1 MNYLTNYYKNL
12 CEDLQEKINY
22 LENLLNESHP
32 KTRADR
38 RRQAAKPSNDV
49 REKIRQIEKTMGVLS
64 KEGQSELSK
73 ITDNFSKWPGD
84 GKVKRIF
91 HNQGVKKS
99 QKPKP
104 SDRRREADSED
115 AMKMEETIINF
126 LENILNEA
134 TYKKAMRA
142 AHKDPGL
149 LARAV
154 DSQQRRLVDR
164 QGERTEKLQ
173 PKAADG
179 LHIPGFYGQTTHVS
193 DLMDLD
199 TKRKFHERQASY
211 KYGDGA
217 LGKPDAGS
225 LEANKHWER
234 SRKLTTILGDRGP
247 ERRYAIKLPS
257 NPDQS
262 IEDIMGNLKN
272 LSTSSHHGNVKK
284 RREQRRNKKR
294 K

>member
-1 MNYLTNYYKNL
+1 M
-12 CEDLQEKINY
+12 
-22 LENLLNESHP
+22 LNEAHP
-32 KTRADR
+32 KTKADR
-38 RRQAAKPSNDV
+38 RREAAKPGNDV
-49 REKIRQIEKTMGVLS
+49 REKIRRIEKTMGVLS

-84 GKVKRIF
+84 GKVRRIF
-91 HNQGVKKS
+91 NNQGVKKS
-99 QKPKP
+99 EKPKP

-126 LENILNEA
+126 LENMLNEA
-134 TYKKAMRA
+134 TYKRAMRA
-142 AHKDPGL
+142 GHKDPGL

-164 QGERTEKLQ
+164 QDQRTEKIQ
-173 PKAADG
+173 SKAADG
-179 LHIPGFYGQTTHVS
+179 LQIPGFYGMSTYLS
-193 DLMDLD
+193 DLMDID
-199 TKRKFHERQASY
+199 TERKFRERQASY
-211 KYGDGA
+211 SYGDGA
-217 LGKPDAGS
+217 LGKPEKKSAGS

-234 SRKLTTILGDRGP
+234 SKKLGAIIGDRAP
-247 ERRYAIKLPS
+247 ERRHAIKLPA

-262 IEDIMGNLKN
+262 IADIIGNLKN